1 MVEEDWNSEIK
12 KMIDTV
18 VKEKRAKILRL
29 QQKKSSIIQRKKT
42 IFRAMLIELKYI
54 QEEIEKT
61 ERQIRTISENQ

>member
-18 VKEKRAKILRL
+18 VKEKRAKFLRL

-61 ERQIRTISENQ
+61 ERQIRTISEN